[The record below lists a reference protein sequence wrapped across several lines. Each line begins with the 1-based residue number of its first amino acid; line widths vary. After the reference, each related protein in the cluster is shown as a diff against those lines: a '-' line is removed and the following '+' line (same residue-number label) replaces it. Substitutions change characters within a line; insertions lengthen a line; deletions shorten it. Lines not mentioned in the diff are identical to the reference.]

1 MAAEKALAE
10 LSAERQKSI
19 DETTGRIRE
28 LEAMNSGMKFEGDR
42 QQGELKAQ
50 VGVPTSLKHSL
61 LT

>member
-19 DETTGRIRE
+19 DETTGRIRD
-28 LEAMNSGMKFEGDR
+28 LEEMNSGMKFEGDR